1 MVEQSV
7 DTASAPA
14 LSSRQP
20 EDNSRLSVFVTALS
34 ACFNV
39 PVDQIEDALGAT
51 SADRLAAFLGGRH
64 YAADALRR
72 TFSLDPAMLDI
83 EMLDHAMACPHGQRS
98 LALFEALDR
107 MARIMVDPRE
117 VLLMRLR
124 DTKSCI
130 IAAWHRAV
138 ELVAPAGYL
147 CSEDAYDL
155 GVGGQVYAAMAAR
168 YAKTPQEALSVAEF
182 MALAP
187 SLIETWPESEQGLQA
202 LTELLYE
209 LEDLIEMHQ
218 DAQFEA
224 MILEAAE

>member
-1 MVEQSV
+1 MVEHSV
-7 DTASAPA
+7 DAVSAPA
-14 LSSRQP
+14 LSTRQTK
-20 EDNSRLSVFVTALS
+20 DNSRLTVFLTALS

-39 PVDQIEDALGAT
+39 AAEQIEDALGAT

-64 YAADALRR
+64 YAAAALRR
-72 TFSLDPAMLDI
+72 TFALDPAMLDV
-83 EMLDHAMACPHGQRS
+83 ELLAQAMARDHGQRS
-98 LALFEALDR
+98 LALFDALDR
-107 MARIMVDPRE
+107 MACIMVDPRE

-130 IAAWHRAV
+130 VSAWRRAV

-147 CSEDAYDL
+147 CSEDAFDL

-168 YAKTPQEALSVAEF
+168 YAKTPHEALSEAEF

-202 LTELLYE
+202 LTELLHE

-218 DAQFEA
+218 DARFEA
-224 MILEAAE
+224 MLLEAAE

>member
-14 LSSRQP
+14 LSSRKP
-20 EDNSRLSVFVTALS
+20 EDNSRLTVFLTALS
-34 ACFNV
+34 ACFDV
-39 PVDQIEDALGAT
+39 PLDQIEDALGAT

-64 YAADALRR
+64 HAADTLRR
-72 TFSLDPAMLDI
+72 TFALDPAMLDV
-83 EMLDHAMACPHGQRS
+83 EMLGCAMEHPHGQRS

-130 IAAWHRAV
+130 IAAWSRAV
-138 ELVAPAGYL
+138 DLVAPAGYL
-147 CSEDAYDL
+147 CSDDAYDL
-155 GVGGQVYAAMAAR
+155 GIGGQVYAAMAAR
-168 YAKTPQEALSVAEF
+168 YAKTPHEALSVAEF

-187 SLIETWPESEQGLQA
+187 SLIATWPESEEGLKG
-202 LTELLYE
+202 LTDLLHE

>member
-14 LSSRQP
+14 LSSRP
-20 EDNSRLSVFVTALS
+20 SEDNSRLTVFLTALG
-34 ACFNV
+34 ACFDV
-39 PVDQIEDALGAT
+39 SADQIEDALGAT

-72 TFSLDPAMLDI
+72 TFALDPAMLDV
-83 EMLDHAMACPHGQRS
+83 EMLGYAMEHPHGQRS
-98 LALFEALDR
+98 LALFDVLDR
-107 MARIMVDPRE
+107 MARVMADPRA

-130 IAAWHRAV
+130 TAAWRRAV
-138 ELVAPAGYL
+138 VLVAPAGYL

-168 YAKTPQEALSVAEF
+168 YAKTPHEALSVEEF

-202 LTELLYE
+202 LTELLHE

-218 DAQFEA
+218 DAQLQA
-224 MILEAAE
+224 MMLEAAE